1 MANLSLEENVKAN
14 TGAANCEAGAAVV
27 LDVKTFGVLACAS
40 YPTFDMNRYK
50 ADDSYVEQIGEDKT
64 SPQYNRALDG
74 SFTPVPSSSLWWRWR
89 HCRRA

>member
-1 MANLSLEENVKAN
+1 M
-14 TGAANCEAGAAVV
+14 V

-74 SFTPVPSSSLWWRWR
+74 SFTPGSVFKPMVALAALQEGVISASSTPYNCQGYYQYADLTLK
-89 HCRRA
+89 